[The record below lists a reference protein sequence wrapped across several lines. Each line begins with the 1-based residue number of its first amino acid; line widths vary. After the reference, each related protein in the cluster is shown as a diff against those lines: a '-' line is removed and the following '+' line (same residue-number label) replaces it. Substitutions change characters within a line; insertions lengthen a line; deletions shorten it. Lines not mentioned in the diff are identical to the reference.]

1 VNPASPADV
10 VGPICETGDIFAPD
24 RLLPSFAENARLALL
39 DAGAYGAVM
48 SSPYNAR
55 PRAAAVLLDGGRCHL
70 ITPRQKL
77 EDLWADEILPD
88 RLDLRGAA
96 PPTPRDPIK

>member
-1 VNPASPADV
+1 VQPRSPADV
-10 VGPICETGDIFAPD
+10 VGPVCESGDIFAPD
-24 RLLPSFAENARLALL
+24 RLLPVFGENARVALL

-55 PRAAAVLLDGGRCHL
+55 PRAAAVLLDGGRVYL

-77 EDLWADEILPD
+77 ESLWADEILPD
-88 RLDLRGAA
+88 QLR
-96 PPTPRDPIK
+96 